1 MAGHAVEIPLA
12 GGDDLFAKYF
22 AEVTLDCVEEEIFRK
37 RCLEEAG
44 PRYVHL
50 RRSAIGTVTVPPHV
64 EGNKPEQA
72 CTQDWTGHP
81 KVDRT
86 LFIMDRRAE
95 HQQKQTNNIATQKQV
110 PLLRSAV
117 GNKHFGTKLR
127 PEPFT
132 DTHRAKRMNGP
143 KRPPY
148 ATLPPTYMDVM

>member
-1 MAGHAVEIPLA
+1 MAGNAVAIPLQ
-12 GGDDLFAKYF
+12 GGDHLFANYF
-22 AEVTLDCVEEEIFRK
+22 AEITLDIVEEEIFRK

-50 RRSAIGTVTVPPHV
+50 RRSAIGVTVPPHV
-64 EGNKPEQA
+64 EDNTSGQI

-95 HQQKQTNNIATQKQV
+95 NQQRQTRGIVMQKNV

-117 GNKHFGTKLR
+117 GNKNLGTKLS

-132 DTHRAKRMNGP
+132 ESHRAKRMNGP
-143 KRPPY
+143 KPAPLS
-148 ATLPPTYMDVM
+148 TLPPTYMDKM